1 MQIGKCRAIE
11 TSKERNY
18 CLDEREV
25 PEKHFEGNGTLLG
38 KNQQIMCTEKAHC
51 NVAGW
56 LQQRYDDIIAIL
68 QSCNNARTI
77 YRFFLENDG

>member
-25 PEKHFEGNGTLLG
+25 TEKHFEGNGTLLG
-38 KNQQIMCTEKAHC
+38 KNEQIMCTEKAHC
-51 NVAGW
+51 NVAG
-56 LQQRYDDIIAIL
+56 
-68 QSCNNARTI
+68 
-77 YRFFLENDG
+77 